1 MLKPEEAGFLSPFST
16 PQPYTLANQL
26 SAGFHRDN
34 QLLLDFLTNRSQG
47 GLVKNTFSDLCYTS
61 ASSRQGC
68 VFLPLL

>member
-1 MLKPEEAGFLSPFST
+1 MLKPEEAGFLSPFRT

-34 QLLLDFLTNRSQG
+34 QLLLDFLTNRTQG
-47 GLVKNTFSDLCYTS
+47 GLVKNNFSDLCYTL

-68 VFLPLL
+68 VFLALL